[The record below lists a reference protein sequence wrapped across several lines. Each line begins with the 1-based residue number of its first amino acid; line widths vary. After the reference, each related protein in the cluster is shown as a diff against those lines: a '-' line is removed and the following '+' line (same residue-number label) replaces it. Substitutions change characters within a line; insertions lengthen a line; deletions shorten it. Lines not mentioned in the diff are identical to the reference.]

1 MNSPLNEVLGI
12 PEEEYRRCS
21 FQCSNCGGTI
31 MRAGRCESCGH
42 DDVAVRCYDGSDWY
56 TFPGNIST
64 YYAGEVEACRIV
76 ERFASYGLPS
86 HIPPFYAPYDLSLLH
101 EHYTLVAQEGKSPGW
116 TKSDVA
122 SVVVYGV
129 IEADV
134 VLSIK
139 RKQTKVTFVNAV
151 TSKLA
156 PISFFKSFPISV
168 DGGPDYKGYIKRSS
182 KDLILDPGNQLSL
195 WLSVTDGLG
204 NANRLNVSLVDPI
217 VTAIQ
222 HRQLSSGQD
231 KNCYQ
236 IVGRI
241 WGQVDVSQ

>member
-1 MNSPLNEVLGI
+1 MNSPLNAVLGI
-12 PEEEYRRCS
+12 AEEFHRHCS

-42 DDVAVRCYDGSDWY
+42 DDVAVRCFNGSDWY
-56 TFPGNIST
+56 TFPGNFST
-64 YYAGEVEACRIV
+64 YYAGEVEASRIV

-86 HIPPFYAPYDLSLLH
+86 HIPPFYTPHDLSLLH

-116 TKSDVA
+116 TKNDVA

-139 RKQTKVTFVNAV
+139 RKQTKVTFVNVV

-182 KDLILDPGNQLSL
+182 TDLILDPGNQLSI
-195 WLSVTDGLG
+195 WLSVTDGIG

-217 VTAIQ
+217 VTVIQ
-222 HRQLSSGQD
+222 HSQLSSGQD

-236 IVGRI
+236 IIGRI